1 MSLSALLFAIIA
13 ALLAGLTPS
22 DTVSGKA
29 DTPCAKDSPSQRH
42 VAQRDRRADTH
53 RYLLM

>member
-1 MSLSALLFAIIA
+1 MSLSAFLLAIIA
-13 ALLAGLTPS
+13 ALLSGLTPS
-22 DTVSGKA
+22 DAVSGKA
-29 DTPCAKDSPSQRH
+29 DAPCVKDSPSQRN

>member
-1 MSLSALLFAIIA
+1 MSLSAFLFAIIA
-13 ALLAGLTPS
+13 ALLSGLTPS
-22 DTVSGKA
+22 DTVNGKA
-29 DTPCAKDSPSQRH
+29 DGPCVQDSPSQRN

>member
-1 MSLSALLFAIIA
+1 MSLSAFLFAIIA
-13 ALLAGLTPS
+13 ALLSGLTPS

-29 DTPCAKDSPSQRH
+29 DTPCVEGSPSQKNM
-42 VAQRDRRADTH
+42 AQRDRRADTH